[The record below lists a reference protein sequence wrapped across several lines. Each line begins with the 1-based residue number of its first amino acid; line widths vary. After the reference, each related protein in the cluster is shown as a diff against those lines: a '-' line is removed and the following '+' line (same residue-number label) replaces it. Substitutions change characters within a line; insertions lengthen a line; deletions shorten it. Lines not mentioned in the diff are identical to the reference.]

1 MNETLLSTQFPN
13 QQRFFEQMSK
23 EEKEEYLQLY
33 EKYYQLFL
41 KYLLE
46 KIPLKDYDEL
56 LKESELDFKVVSKEE
71 MDIYQYLSSSL
82 FNYFYIHNN
91 VYIERLTDLEK
102 KTLQQITKQ
111 DEPLTEEARKFIEKT
126 YKRCVL
132 EGQNITEREYV
143 NFGPQS
149 PQFYQPSNSIIIGF
163 RYDEYEQDVNQTD
176 EEWDIRNQQRED
188 FLLPFLE
195 KIEKEFDQKLPVP
208 IRIIWYDDE
217 SIYRDS
223 ESIKKKNFEDLQEKY
238 IEQLRNSDPYKGIEE
253 YLIASTFFPNGW
265 YFSNNYDL
273 KTKLLKEAC
282 EKKTNLKELEGVQ
295 ALEEAVVI
303 KKK

>member
-163 RYDEYEQDVNQTD
+163 RYDEYEQDVNQ
-176 EEWDIRNQQRED
+176 R
-188 FLLPFLE
+188 
-195 KIEKEFDQKLPVP
+195 
-208 IRIIWYDDE
+208 
-217 SIYRDS
+217 
-223 ESIKKKNFEDLQEKY
+223 
-238 IEQLRNSDPYKGIEE
+238 
-253 YLIASTFFPNGW
+253 
-265 YFSNNYDL
+265 
-273 KTKLLKEAC
+273 
-282 EKKTNLKELEGVQ
+282 
-295 ALEEAVVI
+295 
-303 KKK
+303 